1 MNVENPFSPTPSYLA
16 SGVGLKLQ
24 LDIVSFFFL
33 RLNGGNGRKNFWIL
47 YIYICKKIWLDFRE
61 IILKIGE
68 CFFSPFYFASR
79 VGLKLQLDIF
89 FFSDGGEI
97 PEFLELCIYILVK
110 KYYWTNLENLFSPTP
125 FISYQQSD
133 KNYSWISF
141 SFLGGILRLMY
152 IYL

>member
-1 MNVENPFSPTPSYLA
+1 MTRFSRDYFKNWRMLFLSLLFRVKSRTKITAGYL
-16 SGVGLKLQ
+16 
-24 LDIVSFFFL
+24 
-33 RLNGGNGRKNFWIL
+33 
-47 YIYICKKIWLDFRE
+47 
-61 IILKIGE
+61 
-68 CFFSPFYFASR
+68 
-79 VGLKLQLDIF
+79 